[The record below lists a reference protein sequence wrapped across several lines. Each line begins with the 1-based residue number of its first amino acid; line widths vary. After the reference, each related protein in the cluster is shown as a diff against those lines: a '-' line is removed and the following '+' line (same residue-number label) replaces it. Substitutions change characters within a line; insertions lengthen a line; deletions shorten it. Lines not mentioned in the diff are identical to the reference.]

1 MDYKIYQSLRFK
13 QELSKFDK
21 GLQDRVEKIKDE
33 LVKNPYSGKP
43 LGVNWFREKRYEN
56 YRLYYLV
63 YENLQSVFMA
73 GISNKK
79 DQQKTI
85 NTIRLLLD
93 FFKQELENLIKRDK
107 ST

>member
-1 MDYKIYQSLRFK
+1 M
-13 QELSKFDK
+13 
-21 GLQDRVEKIKDE
+21 EKIKDE
-33 LVKNPYSGKP
+33 LVKTPYSGKP

-56 YRLYYLV
+56 YRIYYLV

-93 FFKQELENLIKRDK
+93 FFKQELENLIKKDK